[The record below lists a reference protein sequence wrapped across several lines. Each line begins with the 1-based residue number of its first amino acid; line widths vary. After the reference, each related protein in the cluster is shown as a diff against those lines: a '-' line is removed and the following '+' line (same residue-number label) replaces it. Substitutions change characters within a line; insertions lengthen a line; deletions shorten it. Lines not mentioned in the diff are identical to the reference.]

1 MKTMRL
7 VNEKVLVTFLCS
19 MVSLLALSSILSH
32 IDITKDTNKVK
43 ASVNEV
49 KASNKKDIKVDMM
62 ETYLKN
68 DKLTLITPSEEEQE
82 DDEEPVKEEVKKE
95 EVKTVVESTPQ
106 EVKEPEPAPVA
117 QVVTGTVGDY
127 QAYARS
133 QFDRYGWND
142 EDFNS
147 LVQLWNIES
156 GWNPASHN
164 SRSGAHGI
172 PQALPASKMAA
183 YGEDYMTNYIPQ
195 INWGLDYISGRY
207 GNPTN
212 AYNNLQ
218 TKGWY

>member
-1 MKTMRL
+1 MKTMHL

-32 IDITKDTNKVK
+32 IDTNEDTSKAV

-49 KASNKKDIKVDMM
+49 TIKKDKEELKVDMV
-62 ETYLKN
+62 EVYSKN
-68 DKLTLITPSEEEQE
+68 DILTPEPVI
-82 DDEEPVKEEVKKE
+82 EEPV
-95 EVKTVVESTPQ
+95 VETTP
-106 EVKEPEPAPVA
+106 VTYTPA
-117 QVVTGTVGDY
+117 VVTGSVADY
-127 QAYARS
+127 QAYAYS
-133 QFDRYGWND
+133 QFGNYGWTE

-147 LVQLWNIES
+147 LVQLWNRES
-156 GWNPASHN
+156 GWNPNSHN

-183 YGEDYMTNYIPQ
+183 YGDDYMTNYVPQ
-195 INWGLDYISGRY
+195 INWGLNYISARY

-212 AYNNLQ
+212 AYNNLL